1 MSTETNEQ
9 ILIKKQAVAKCLG
22 AMLGVLSSVEL
33 KHLAET
39 VSDLEHANAQ
49 LGLSAQV
56 AANHKH
62 DERINGTVGRMSKLL
77 TDEVLGKMIRALGIC
92 VTNQNPKQATADLM
106 EHHFTDVCEVVA
118 QECEDLGADMAFVF
132 ENREASDAADDAAI
146 AIRKM
151 IKLGK
156 EGEK

>member
-39 VSDLEHANAQ
+39 VSDQEHAGAQ
-49 LGLSAQV
+49 LGINAQV
-56 AANHKH
+56 KANTNHQN
-62 DERINGTVGRMSKLL
+62 RIDGTVGRMSEFQ

-92 VTNQNPKQATADLM
+92 VTNQNPKQATADLI
-106 EHHFTDVCEVVA
+106 EHNFVDVCEVVA